1 LAARF
6 SIISVALTYE
16 AQYNAISSVA
26 VVLGSRKEQV
36 PWHTQKLV
44 YLVNGMERFP
54 LTEQVN
60 RFPELFGQSAANAVG
75 KSDGMVL
82 RGSGIP
88 RASKAERRQAST
100 QRKYKQKWIREKQI
114 SPRKLHWHSSLM
126 STEE

>member
-1 LAARF
+1 MIPLALLAIARYDM
-6 SIISVALTYE
+6 AL
-16 AQYNAISSVA
+16 SVA
-26 VVLGSRKEQV
+26 VVLSFRKEQV

-54 LTEQVN
+54 LIGQAN
-60 RFPELFGQSAANAVG
+60 RFPEVFSQNATNAVG

-100 QRKYKQKWIREKQI
+100 LKNDKEKWTRVKDIG
-114 SPRKLHWHSSLM
+114 PRKLHWPNLLM
-126 STEE
+126 STGE